1 MIVTTCVEVAPVAAV
16 FVEGN
21 FGWNHT
27 IDCVT
32 VVMDGGELVSVL
44 GRMASGR
51 AVKERE

>member
-32 VVMDGGELVSVL
+32 VVMKGGELISVL
-44 GRMASGR
+44 GRLASGG
-51 AVKERE
+51 AVKEWE